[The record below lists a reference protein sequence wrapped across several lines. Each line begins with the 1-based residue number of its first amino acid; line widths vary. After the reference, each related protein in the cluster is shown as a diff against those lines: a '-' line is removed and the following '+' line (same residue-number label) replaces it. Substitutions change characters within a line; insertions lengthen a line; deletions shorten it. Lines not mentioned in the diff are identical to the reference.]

1 MKMILFLA
9 FAALGHTPTAPPV
22 MPNANVVLV
31 NEIADDCPAIK
42 SSDGSDF
49 DWGLVSGNADVKR
62 CLLDLAHNLVTVE
75 AMADWM
81 RAQRFEVS
89 EPFVGSGGG
98 IVLNAKWDTPKLKE
112 NVPFW
117 DNINIFSRVLV
128 LKNKRFRIQV
138 VYKND
143 IPNSADAGFEIK

>member
-1 MKMILFLA
+1 MILFLA
-9 FAALGHTPTAPPV
+9 FAALGHTPTAPHV

-31 NEIADDCPAIK
+31 NEMADDCPAIK
-42 SSDGSDF
+42 SPDGSDF
-49 DWGLVSGNADVKR
+49 DWGLVSDDADVKR

-81 RAQRFEVS
+81 REQRFEVS
-89 EPFVGSGGG
+89 EPFVGSGGR
-98 IVLNAKWDTPKLKE
+98 IVLNAKWDTPKRQE

-128 LKNKRFRIQV
+128 LKSKRFRIQV
-138 VYKND
+138 TYQNKV
-143 IPNSADAGFEIK
+143 PHSANARFEVK

>member
-1 MKMILFLA
+1 MKMILFLD
-9 FAALGHTPTAPPV
+9 FAALGHTPTAPHV

-31 NEIADDCPAIK
+31 NEMADDCPAIK
-42 SSDGSDF
+42 SPDGSDF

-62 CLLDLAHNLVTVE
+62 CLLDLAHSLVTVE

-89 EPFVGSGGG
+89 EPYVASWGTIF
-98 IVLNAKWDTPKLKE
+98 LNATWDTPKRQE

-117 DNINIFSRVLV
+117 ENINIFNRVLF
-128 LKNKRFRIQV
+128 LKSKRFRIQV
-138 VYKND
+138 TYENKV
-143 IPNSADAGFEIK
+143 PHSANAGFEVK

>member
-22 MPNANVVLV
+22 MPNANVVLA
-31 NEIADDCPAIK
+31 NEMADDCPAIK
-42 SSDGSDF
+42 SPDGSDF
-49 DWGLVSGNADVKR
+49 DWGLVSRDADVRR
-62 CLLDLAHNLVTVE
+62 CLLDLAQNLVTVE

-89 EPFVGSGGG
+89 APYVASSGT
-98 IVLNAKWDTPKLKE
+98 IFLNATWDTPKLKE
-112 NVPFW
+112 NAQFW

-128 LKNKRFRIQV
+128 LKNKPFTIQV
-138 VYKND
+138 TYENNV
-143 IPNSADAGFEIK
+143 PHSANAVFQIK

>member
-9 FAALGHTPTAPPV
+9 FAALGHTPTTPPV

-31 NEIADDCPAIK
+31 NEMADDCPAIK
-42 SSDGSDF
+42 SPDGSDF
-49 DWGLVSGNADVKR
+49 DWGLVSGNADVRR

-75 AMADWM
+75 AMANWM

-89 EPFVGSGGG
+89 DPFVGSGGR
-98 IVLNAKWDTPKLKE
+98 IVLNAKWDTPKRQE

-128 LKNKRFRIQV
+128 LKNKPFTIQV
-138 VYKND
+138 TYEINV
-143 IPNSADAGFEIK
+143 PHSANAVFQIK

>member
-9 FAALGHTPTAPPV
+9 FAALGHTPTAPHV

-31 NEIADDCPAIK
+31 NEMADDCPAIK
-42 SSDGSDF
+42 SPDGSDF
-49 DWGLVSGNADVKR
+49 DWGLVSGNADVRR
-62 CLLDLAHNLVTVE
+62 CLLDLAQNLVTVE

-89 EPFVGSGGG
+89 DPFVGSGGR
-98 IVLNAKWDTPKLKE
+98 IVLNAKWDNPKRQE

-128 LKNKRFRIQV
+128 PKNKPFTIQV
-138 VYKND
+138 TYEINV
-143 IPNSADAGFEIK
+143 PHSANAVFQIK